1 MSAEARHEFNA
12 KRALS
17 LKMAR
22 LRDVSFILNFLKI
35 VNIFRKNCV
44 VWVMIWIQ
52 KDKNPKMFVFYF
64 F

>member
-22 LRDVSFILNFLKI
+22 MRDVNYKI
-35 VNIFRKNCV
+35 
-44 VWVMIWIQ
+44 
-52 KDKNPKMFVFYF
+52 
-64 F
+64 

>member
-44 VWVMIWIQ
+44 VWVMI
-52 KDKNPKMFVFYF
+52 
-64 F
+64 